1 MSQQSTIGTHKTTV
15 KQSNGILSVVYHS
28 TEVVRFDR
36 STNMLTLDDGGWAT
50 STTKTR
56 MNQASRQFGLGYR
69 VFQKD
74 YDWFIEVNGEVIPF
88 TSEPIKIA

>member
-1 MSQQSTIGTHKTTV
+1 
-15 KQSNGILSVVYHS
+15 
-28 TEVVRFDR
+28 
-36 STNMLTLDDGGWAT
+36 MLTLDDGGWAT

-88 TSEPIKIA
+88 TSKPIKIA